1 MPTDD
6 MFSRAIHTLSQ
17 QRQNPYDVIETYG
30 VYLGQDP
37 MDQFFKWFQ
46 PWKRWKKSAL
56 WRSILAALKLSYLG
70 DCRFQAFRNSGI
82 HSL

>member
-46 PWKRWKKSAL
+46 P
-56 WRSILAALKLSYLG
+56 
-70 DCRFQAFRNSGI
+70 
-82 HSL
+82 

>member
-6 MFSRAIHTLSQ
+6 VSNRVIHTLSQ
-17 QRQNPYDVIETYG
+17 QLQNPYDVIETYG

-46 PWKRWKKSAL
+46 P
-56 WRSILAALKLSYLG
+56 
-70 DCRFQAFRNSGI
+70 
-82 HSL
+82 